1 MIREGRITILGAGL
15 TGALLAVL
23 LARRGIEVTVLE
35 RQTDPRMGTVTAG
48 RSINLAM
55 AARGM
60 RGLKRAG
67 LEHAIDDLLCPMPGR
82 MLHPIAGGL
91 EFQRYSGNEKDINY
105 SVSRA
110 GLNNRL
116 IDAAERA
123 GATIRFGA
131 RCEQYDP
138 ATGTLHLL
146 NPDGSGDTYRAER
159 LIAADG
165 AGSPTRRALAHLPG
179 FEASEQLLGHRYQ
192 EIDIPAAADGGY
204 AMDAEALHIWPRGG
218 YMLIALPNP
227 GGDFTAT
234 LFMAEDDAAGTPSFS
249 LWETPGAAEAFV
261 ATQFPDVPPL
271 VPDLANQLDAHPL
284 GILGNVR
291 CKPWHIEDRV
301 LLIGDAAHAI
311 VPFHGQGMNAAFEDC
326 VVLDRLLDDHDDW
339 GRVFQAFSDVR
350 LVDADAI
357 ATMAMENYVEM
368 RDTVRDP
375 RFHLKKT
382 LAFALEQRAPEH
394 FIPRY
399 SMVMFHAYISY
410 ATALERGRVQ
420 AALLE
425 RWTES
430 ADSLDEIDLDRCLVE
445 LGEALAPIPRA
456 SV

>member
-35 RQTDPRMGTVTAG
+35 RQADPRKGAVTAG

-60 RGLKRAG
+60 RGLARAG

-82 MLHPIAGGL
+82 MLHAITGAL
-91 EFQRYSGNEKDINY
+91 EFQRYSGNDDDINY

-131 RCEQYDP
+131 RCERFDP
-138 ATGTLHLL
+138 AAGVLHLRG
-146 NPDGSGDTYRAER
+146 PDGARDRYVAER

-165 AGSPTRRALAHLPG
+165 AGSPTRRALAELPG
-179 FEASEQLLGHRYQ
+179 FKASEQLLGHRYQ

-249 LWETPGAAEAFV
+249 LWQTPGDAETFV
-261 ATQFPDVPPL
+261 AEQFPDVPAL
-271 VPDLANQLDAHPL
+271 VPDLSAQLDAHPL
-284 GILGNVR
+284 GVLGNVR
-291 CKPWHIEDRV
+291 CEPWHIEDRV

-326 VVLDRLLDDHDDW
+326 VVLDQLLDAHDDW
-339 GRVFQAFSDVR
+339 GHVFREFSTAR
-350 LVDADAI
+350 LADADAI

-382 LAFALEQRAPEH
+382 LAFALEQRAPDH

-399 SMVMFHAYISY
+399 SMVMFHADISY

-425 RWTES
+425 RWTAQAES
-430 ADSLDEIDLDRCLVE
+430 LEEIDLERCLAE

-456 SV
+456 PV